1 VACLLVHVMLQSP
14 PGRQKVDGL
23 GDHAGAADS
32 GDGKRGGEEPDV
44 VQRSCDSQHVDSPT
58 PT

>member
-1 VACLLVHVMLQSP
+1 MACLLVHVMLQSP

-23 GDHAGAADS
+23 GDHAGLPIRET
-32 GDGKRGGEEPDV
+32 GKGGEEPDV

-58 PT
+58 LT